1 MSLANERYNLSNF
14 SLDLLVLKEVV
25 QKMSGI
31 ELTEEVTTTQLEA
44 LCGGELLKA
53 EVITCFIFE
62 QICIAYVAICPVY
75 SSHCFFSQSLGK
87 YSKPM

>member
-1 MSLANERYNLSNF
+1 MSNF

-31 ELTEEVTTTQLEA
+31 ELTEEVTSTQLEA

-53 EVITCFIFE
+53 EVVACLISEQRCITLYIVKLCFEYIFSLF
-62 QICIAYVAICPVY
+62 VFAII
-75 SSHCFFSQSLGK
+75 K
-87 YSKPM
+87 